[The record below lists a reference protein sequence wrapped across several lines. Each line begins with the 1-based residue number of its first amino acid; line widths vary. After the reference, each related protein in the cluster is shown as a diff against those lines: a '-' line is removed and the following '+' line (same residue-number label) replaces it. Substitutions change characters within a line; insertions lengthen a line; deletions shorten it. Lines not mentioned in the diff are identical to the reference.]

1 MGKKKFNIPEDV
13 STLDGEAL
21 AKSIAEAQEY
31 LSEFDGDSATDEE
44 LAEAEAVLGYVSAAE
59 ARVQEESAAAEARAQ
74 RIAAIK
80 DAAKAKKDDKPAEA
94 KDSKTPEQIAQ
105 EEADRAAQAQAAEE
119 AAAVAEAERIAADA
133 GQEAPSREAVVAS
146 VAARAAANTNTNKEP
161 IVPEKKTPQSS
172 LVAAAGVPGIEA
184 GTKYE
189 NLLEGATVLL
199 NGLNRLPRTA
209 PRDTFV
215 QNAGLLIRLP
225 KNEFSQDNPEYKG
238 RDDFALFNAASKE
251 SRLQGGNLAAAGG
264 WGAPSERSLD
274 FCEMESIEGLIQVP
288 EVTITRGGMQ
298 YTKGPDFASVLAN
311 STGFWDMTEATAEA
325 GSELKTSLRP
335 SIPPFIEKRLD
346 AVGVMMEAGLLLRE
360 GWPELVERYASLLL
374 KAHAYKMAQKTLAQ
388 IQALTGA
395 AVSITNGFGNAL
407 DFLHVVELVA
417 LGERQRLLL
426 SPNQT
431 LEVIAP
437 AWAKAVIRADLAQR
451 SGVDTISVGDS
462 QINSHFTARGVRV
475 QWIQGYQNLVLTNG
489 IATTYPDTLE
499 FIMYPAG
506 TFVRGVTD
514 VITLD
519 TIYDSVNLKKND
531 YVHLFV
537 EQGVLM
543 ANPCGDGRRI
553 SLPFVANGRRA
564 GVTDAAATAGQNDSL
579 FNTAVANT

>member
-1 MGKKKFNIPEDV
+1 MGKKKFNVPEDI

-21 AKSIAEAQEY
+21 ASAVEEAREA
-31 LSEFDGDSATDEE
+31 LSEITDESTDEE
-44 LAEAEAVLGYVSAAE
+44 IEEAAAVAAFVEAAGAREQELAAAAQARADRVAAIKEAAKAPKKAEAE
-59 ARVQEESAAAEARAQ
+59 
-74 RIAAIK
+74 
-80 DAAKAKKDDKPAEA
+80 KPAASPESLEA
-94 KDSKTPEQIAQ
+94 EEAERQAQAQAQ
-105 EEADRAAQAQAAEE
+105 EEAE
-119 AAAVAEAERIAADA
+119 AVAEAERIAAEA
-133 GQEAPSREAVVAS
+133 GESAPSREAVVAS
-146 VAARAAANTNTNKEP
+146 VAARAAANQKPDTAPPAKKEP
-161 IVPEKKTPQSS
+161 QSA
-172 LVAAAGVPGIEA
+172 LVAAAGVPGVES
-184 GTKYE
+184 GHKFGS
-189 NLLEGATVLL
+189 LLEGS
-199 NGLNRLPRTA
+199 
-209 PRDTFV
+209 
-215 QNAGLLIRLP
+215 GLLLKRLQQLP
-225 KNEFSQDNPEYKG
+225 KSAPVNTEIRNSALVIQLPENKFSQNSDEFKG
-238 RDDFALFNAASKE
+238 RDFELFDAASKE
-251 SRLQGGNLAAAGG
+251 SRLTGGSLVAAGG

-274 FCEMESIEGLIQVP
+274 FCELESIEGLIQLP

-298 YTKGPDFASVLAN
+298 YTKGPDFGSVLAN

-335 SIPPFIEKRLD
+335 AIPPFIEKRLD

-374 KAHAYKMAQKTLAQ
+374 KAHQYKLAQKSLAQ

-395 AVSITNGFGNAL
+395 AVSITNGFGNAM
-407 DFLHVVELVA
+407 DFLHVIELVA

-437 AWAKAVIRADLAQR
+437 YWAQAVIRADLANR
-451 SGVDTISVGDS
+451 TGVDTLSVTDA
-462 QINSHFTARGVRV
+462 QINSHFTARKVRV
-475 QWIQGYQNLVLTNG
+475 QWILGYQNLVLTNG

-564 GVTDAAATAGQNDSL
+564 GVLDAAVTAGQNDNL
-579 FNTAVANT
+579 FNAPTANA

>member
-1 MGKKKFNIPEDV
+1 VESGHKFG
-13 STLDGEAL
+13 S
-21 AKSIAEAQEY
+21 
-31 LSEFDGDSATDEE
+31 
-44 LAEAEAVLGYVSAAE
+44 
-59 ARVQEESAAAEARAQ
+59 
-74 RIAAIK
+74 
-80 DAAKAKKDDKPAEA
+80 
-94 KDSKTPEQIAQ
+94 
-105 EEADRAAQAQAAEE
+105 
-119 AAAVAEAERIAADA
+119 
-133 GQEAPSREAVVAS
+133 
-146 VAARAAANTNTNKEP
+146 
-161 IVPEKKTPQSS
+161 
-172 LVAAAGVPGIEA
+172 
-184 GTKYE
+184 
-189 NLLEGATVLL
+189 LLEGS
-199 NGLNRLPRTA
+199 
-209 PRDTFV
+209 
-215 QNAGLLIRLP
+215 GLLLKRLQQLP
-225 KNEFSQDNPEYKG
+225 KSAPVNTEIRNSALVIQLPENKFSQNSDEFKG
-238 RDDFALFNAASKE
+238 RDFELFDAASKE
-251 SRLQGGNLAAAGG
+251 SRLTGGSLVAAGG

-274 FCEMESIEGLIQVP
+274 FCELESIEGLIQLP

-298 YTKGPDFASVLAN
+298 YTKGPDFGSVLAN

-335 SIPPFIEKRLD
+335 AIPPFIEKRLD

-374 KAHAYKMAQKTLAQ
+374 KAHQYKLAQKSLAQ

-395 AVSITNGFGNAL
+395 AVSITNGFGNAK
-407 DFLHVVELVA
+407 DFLHVIELVA

-437 AWAKAVIRADLAQR
+437 YWAQAVIRADLANR
-451 SGVDTISVGDS
+451 TGVDTLSVTDA
-462 QINSHFTARGVRV
+462 QINSHFTARKVRV
-475 QWIQGYQNLVLTNG
+475 QWILGYQNLVLTNG

-564 GVTDAAATAGQNDSL
+564 GVLDAAVTAGQNDNL
-579 FNTAVANT
+579 YNAPTANA

>member
-1 MGKKKFNIPEDV
+1 
-13 STLDGEAL
+13 
-21 AKSIAEAQEY
+21 
-31 LSEFDGDSATDEE
+31 
-44 LAEAEAVLGYVSAAE
+44 
-59 ARVQEESAAAEARAQ
+59 
-74 RIAAIK
+74 
-80 DAAKAKKDDKPAEA
+80 
-94 KDSKTPEQIAQ
+94 
-105 EEADRAAQAQAAEE
+105 
-119 AAAVAEAERIAADA
+119 
-133 GQEAPSREAVVAS
+133 
-146 VAARAAANTNTNKEP
+146 
-161 IVPEKKTPQSS
+161 
-172 LVAAAGVPGIEA
+172 
-184 GTKYE
+184 
-189 NLLEGATVLL
+189 
-199 NGLNRLPRTA
+199 
-209 PRDTFV
+209 
-215 QNAGLLIRLP
+215 
-225 KNEFSQDNPEYKG
+225 
-238 RDDFALFNAASKE
+238 
-251 SRLQGGNLAAAGG
+251 
-264 WGAPSERSLD
+264 
-274 FCEMESIEGLIQVP
+274 
-288 EVTITRGGMQ
+288 
-298 YTKGPDFASVLAN
+298 
-311 STGFWDMTEATAEA
+311 
-325 GSELKTSLRP
+325 
-335 SIPPFIEKRLD
+335 
-346 AVGVMMEAGLLLRE
+346 MMEAGLLLRE

-395 AVSITNGFGNAL
+395 ATSITNGFGNAL

-475 QWIQGYQNLVLTNG
+475 QWIQGYQNLVLTDG

-564 GVTDAAATAGQNDSL
+564 GVTDAAATAGQNDNL